1 MKIQGFTDIGVRY
14 KNNQDTY
21 LVMRLNVDG
30 VESCL
35 LLLCDGMGGLEDGS
49 FASQSVVKAIRDL
62 CESGSLSKESVLEAI
77 NSVNTML
84 LEKYSSIG
92 KQCGTTCS
100 LLLLSE
106 GSYWGYHIG
115 DSRLY
120 HFRGS
125 NYKILTE
132 DHTALNLKRKR
143 GEVITPEIERRYRST
158 LSRCIGV
165 VKSPRVD
172 YVEGNYSVGDIFVAC
187 SDGFWHYWDMSLE
200 NLEETIEMVKSK
212 GERDNISVVS
222 VEV

>member
-62 CESGSLSKESVLEAI
+62 CKSGNLSKESVLEAI
-77 NSVNTML
+77 NNVNAML

-165 VKSPRVD
+165 VKNPRVD
-172 YVEGNYSVGDIFVAC
+172 YVEGNYSVGEVFVAC

-200 NLEETIEMVKSK
+200 NLEDTIEMVKSK

-222 VEV
+222 AEV

>member
-1 MKIQGFTDIGVRY
+1 MEIRGFTDIGVRY
-14 KNNQDTY
+14 ENNQDTY
-21 LVMRLNVDG
+21 LAVIFNMDG

-49 FASQSVVKAIRDL
+49 FASQSVVKAIREVYL
-62 CESGSLSKESVLEAI
+62 SGNLSKESVLEAI
-77 NSVNTML
+77 KSVNALL
-84 LEKYSSIG
+84 LEKYSSVG

-100 LLLLSE
+100 LLVLSE
-106 GSYWGYHIG
+106 GAYWGYHIG

-120 HFRGS
+120 HFRGK

-143 GEVITPEIERRYRST
+143 GELITPEIEKQYRST

-165 VKSPRVD
+165 IKNPRID
-172 YVEGNYSVGDIFVAC
+172 FIEGSYSVGDTFVAC
-187 SDGFWHYWDMSLE
+187 SDGFWHYWDMSLDDFE
-200 NLEETIEMVKSK
+200 KTIEMVKAR

>member
-1 MKIQGFTDIGVRY
+1 MEIQGFTDIGVRY

-21 LVMRLNVDG
+21 LVMRLNIDG
-30 VESCL
+30 IESCL

-62 CESGSLSKESVLEAI
+62 CVEGNLSKESVREAI
-77 NSVNTML
+77 NNVNSML
-84 LEKYSSIG
+84 LDKYGSVG

-100 LLLLSE
+100 VLVLSE
-106 GSYWGYHIG
+106 GTYWGYHIG

-120 HFRGS
+120 HFRGK

-132 DHTALNLKRKR
+132 DHTALNMKRKR

-158 LSRCIGV
+158 LSRCVGV
-165 VKSPRVD
+165 VKSPRLD
-172 YVEGNYSVGDIFVAC
+172 YLKGSYSVGDTFVAC
-187 SDGFWHYWDMSLE
+187 SDGFWHYWDMSLD
-200 NLEETIEMVKSK
+200 NLENSIELVKSK

>member
-62 CESGSLSKESVLEAI
+62 CESANLSKESVLEAI

-200 NLEETIEMVKSK
+200 NLEDTIEMVKSK

>member
-49 FASQSVVKAIRDL
+49 FASQSVVTAIRDL
-62 CESGSLSKESVLEAI
+62 CESGNLSKESVLEAI

-200 NLEETIEMVKSK
+200 NLEDTIEMVKSK

>member
-62 CESGSLSKESVLEAI
+62 CESGNLSKESVLEAI

-100 LLLLSE
+100 SLLLSE

-200 NLEETIEMVKSK
+200 NLEDTIEMVKSK